1 MKFDE
6 ISFLFG
12 LLYIPIFF
20 LFFKDYLLK
29 IKVYKYVFLSTIFLL
44 VIGITKINEE
54 TYGKPNFYLFLFC
67 PLFQFLLLHILL
79 YFFRKYKNRNPINPP
94 RKWFTEDNLDSDR
107 FFYFIFMILSLC
119 TPMFLLAYFYT

>member
-6 ISFLFG
+6 FSFMFG
-12 LLYIPIFF
+12 LLYIPFFF
-20 LFFKDYLLK
+20 LFFKNYLLK
-29 IKVYKYVFLSTIFLL
+29 NKIYKYTFISTVLFSLIALF
-44 VIGITKINEE
+44 KINEE

-79 YFFRKYKNRNPINPP
+79 YFFRKYKNRNPIDPP